1 MGYGGA
7 SSRCKD
13 SVAYHTVE
21 STNVC
26 HAFAWRFDC
35 LQERAKMGSMGKSDP
50 KALGVSL
57 HDHISRSRA
66 SITVMTSSWGD
77 CTPGP
82 LGMCVPSGLMPESEL
97 KKFNEA
103 HRGVAYAIMSS
114 GRSHFMT
121 GSTWTEMLYQLY
133 TPALDKQRQ
142 KYSLTNECRGR
153 FLADAWTGFR
163 SAQDGEAVE
172 RTAWERLNNMQMPLL
187 D

>member
-1 MGYGGA
+1 
-7 SSRCKD
+7 
-13 SVAYHTVE
+13 
-21 STNVC
+21 
-26 HAFAWRFDC
+26 
-35 LQERAKMGSMGKSDP
+35 MGSMGKSDP

-142 KYSLTNECRGR
+142 KYSLTMSAGVAFWLTPGR
-153 FLADAWTGFR
+153 ASDQPKMA
-163 SAQDGEAVE
+163 
-172 RTAWERLNNMQMPLL
+172 RLWSVLHGS

>member
-1 MGYGGA
+1 MG
-7 SSRCKD
+7 R
-13 SVAYHTVE
+13 
-21 STNVC
+21 
-26 HAFAWRFDC
+26 
-35 LQERAKMGSMGKSDP
+35 MGKSDK

-82 LGMCVPSGLMPESEL
+82 LGLCVPSGLMPASEL
-97 KKFNEA
+97 KKFNDA
-103 HRGVAYAIMSS
+103 HIGVAHAIVS
-114 GRSHFMT
+114 GSRSHFMT
-121 GSTWTEMLYQLY
+121 GSTWTELLYKLY
-133 TPALDKQRQ
+133 TPALDRQRQ
-142 KYSLTNECRGR
+142 KYNLTNASKGR

-163 SAQDGEAVE
+163 SSQDGESVE